1 MSDLHKI
8 VDTIRAIRGQ
18 GRRGVLAT
26 VVDVEGSA
34 YRLPGAHMLIDGT
47 EWAAGS
53 ISGGCLESDVIAR
66 AAEVAAADSP
76 AMVTYDT
83 TGDDDI
89 LFGVGLGC
97 RGVIRILIEP
107 VADVPGPADLAAFA
121 ERCLRSGRGG
131 IAATIIGG
139 AGAPIGRRLLCSGH
153 TVVVADIDDPEL
165 LQAVKA
171 RALAWYAETAG
182 LAAVETARGTVT
194 VFFEPVTP
202 PVPLVV
208 FGAGHDA
215 IPLVRCA
222 KSLGWHVTVVDHR
235 PDYVRQERFPEADAV
250 LLSGAERI
258 PGRVTMGPQTL
269 TMVMTHNYLRDRDLT
284 ALLLRSPVRYIG
296 LLGPR
301 KRTLQLLEDIR
312 TSDGPAALAG
322 LERLYG
328 PAGLDI
334 GAESPE
340 AVALSVVSEM
350 CAVTEGRP
358 PMHLRNKRGAIHA
371 REPVAPENG
380 RRPGMPW
387 EGSDDRQPDLTCPA

>member
-8 VDTIRAIRGQ
+8 VDAIRAMRGR

-34 YRLPGAHMLIDGT
+34 YRLPGAHMLIDGP

-53 ISGGCLESDVIAR
+53 ISGGCLESDVIVR
-66 AAEVAAADSP
+66 AAEVAATNSP
-76 AMVTYDT
+76 VMVTYDT

-107 VADVPGPADLAAFA
+107 VAETPGAVDLAAFA
-121 ERCLRSGRGG
+121 ERCLQSRRGG

-139 AGAPIGRRLLCSGH
+139 AGAPVGRRLLCSGH
-153 TVVVADIDDPEL
+153 AVVASDIDNPEL
-165 LQAVKA
+165 LQTVKE
-171 RALAWYAETAG
+171 RALGWYAETAG

-194 VFFEPVTP
+194 VFVEPVTP

-215 IPLVRCA
+215 TPLVRFA

-235 PDYVRQERFPEADAV
+235 PDYARQGRFPEADAV

-258 PGRVTMGPQTL
+258 PGGVTMGPQTL
-269 TMVMTHNYLRDRDLT
+269 TMVMTHNYLRDRDL
-284 ALLLRSPVRYIG
+284 AASLLRSPVRYIG

-312 TSDGPAALAG
+312 KSDGPAALAG

-334 GAESPE
+334 GAENPE

-350 CAVTEGRP
+350 CAVLGGRS
-358 PMHLRNKRGAIHA
+358 PMHLRNKQGAIHVRA
-371 REPVAPENG
+371 PAEPDGVS
-380 RRPGMPW
+380 W
-387 EGSDDRQPDLTCPA
+387 ESSDDRQPGLACPA